1 MQKKFNILYKFF
13 NHFKKKIK
21 VFNFK
26 TGRWIKKHGS
36 LAKKLRL
43 SPKRR
48 SKKRR
53 TLKGGEIIGSGTSGT
68 VISPALPCFAME
80 EDTKT
85 LSSKIIFF
93 GNAINETRDE
103 LLRRLRLVDPNQ
115 KMFIYSLGPC
125 TQTVPIESL
134 EEENKKDILELQSQ
148 GAVPLAV
155 TNTGELSFF
164 NMMKA
169 NKIDWSGT
177 FQNVGI
183 ARVREML
190 DTIKEYLNV
199 LHTQQIVHND
209 VQQDN
214 IMLGLDRNVRLVD
227 FGQSQMDID
236 NLTPE
241 QLERAKRADLNRVEE
256 VFREI
261 TLNVKKPRKRRF
273 SEGGGGGGGGDEEES
288 SLLSRSLF
296 PPILERS
303 SLDFNN
309 KE

>member
-1 MQKKFNILYKFF
+1 
-13 NHFKKKIK
+13 
-21 VFNFK
+21 
-26 TGRWIKKHGS
+26 
-36 LAKKLRL
+36 
-43 SPKRR
+43 
-48 SKKRR
+48 
-53 TLKGGEIIGSGTSGT
+53 
-68 VISPALPCFAME
+68 
-80 EDTKT
+80 
-85 LSSKIIFF
+85 
-93 GNAINETRDE
+93 
-103 LLRRLRLVDPNQ
+103 
-115 KMFIYSLGPC
+115 
-125 TQTVPIESL
+125 L